1 MKQKPL
7 EVEPECEHDVEALK
21 LDVEK
26 LKREENRIRLLRQ
39 EKEDQLRKII
49 FRKEKIE

>member
-1 MKQKPL
+1 M
-7 EVEPECEHDVEALK
+7 EPECEQDVEALK
-21 LDVEK
+21 LEVEK
-26 LKREENRIRLLRQ
+26 LKREENRLRLLRQ

>member
-7 EVEPECEHDVEALK
+7 EVEPECEQDVEALK

>member
-7 EVEPECEHDVEALK
+7 EVEPECEQDVEALK
-21 LDVEK
+21 LEVEK
-26 LKREENRIRLLRQ
+26 LKREEDRTRLLRQ
-39 EKEDQLRKII
+39 EKEEQLRKII

>member
-7 EVEPECEHDVEALK
+7 EVEPECEQDVEALK
-21 LDVEK
+21 LEVEN
-26 LKREENRIRLLRQ
+26 LKREEVRIKLLRQ